1 MCSLE
6 EIMGKHALPAA
17 PLIFNFSSS
26 VKGRC
31 AGKVEF
37 WVLFKLPY
45 CMIHSVTTG
54 QFGTRLQ
61 GHLRYCITMGKKII
75 IGVVGLL
82 TEGLLL
88 EPGAHV

>member
-1 MCSLE
+1 
-6 EIMGKHALPAA
+6 MGKHALPAA

-37 WVLFKLPY
+37 WVLFKLLY
-45 CMIHSVTTG
+45 CIIHSVTTG

-61 GHLRYCITMGKKII
+61 GHLQYCIIMEKKKII
-75 IGVVGLL
+75 IGVAGLV

-88 EPGAHV
+88 VPGAHV